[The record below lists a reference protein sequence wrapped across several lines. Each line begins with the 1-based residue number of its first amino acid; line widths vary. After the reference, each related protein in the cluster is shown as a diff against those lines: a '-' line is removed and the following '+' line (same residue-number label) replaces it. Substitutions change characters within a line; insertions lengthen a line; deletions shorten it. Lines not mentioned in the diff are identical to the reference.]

1 MFSPSTR
8 GNGGRTLWSH
18 ITLTKNVMAKVD
30 TVKVVVPGEGSSPP
44 SVSGSIQLSTL
55 PAGPEIVIP
64 AVWACSGG
72 ESPFHQIPRER
83 HRQTNHPAP
92 GAVSFLRPCL
102 GSHQTATAVHLSHGG
117 GNFLSWACALP
128 SAALPLLAITTMIEA
143 VYNHNRL
150 GQKLKGGSRSAPC
163 SMSLKN
169 STVSGWVMYHK
180 MAVLIAKP
188 ITDET
193 ILGKL
198 IVPFK

>member
-18 ITLTKNVMAKVD
+18 ITLTKNVMANVD
-30 TVKVVVPGEGSSPP
+30 TVKVVGPGEGSSPP
-44 SVSGSIQLSTL
+44 SVSGSIQLSAL

-128 SAALPLLAITTMIEA
+128 SAALPLLAF
-143 VYNHNRL
+143 
-150 GQKLKGGSRSAPC
+150 
-163 SMSLKN
+163 
-169 STVSGWVMYHK
+169 
-180 MAVLIAKP
+180 P
-188 ITDET
+188 ITPLSYIT
-193 ILGKL
+193 VTVVCPATRS
-198 IVPFK
+198 VPPSAVPS